1 MEPGSTIVLQVG
13 VKALIKNKEG
23 KYLLLRRSL
32 RKYPEVISRWDI
44 VGGRIEPGTPLRDNL
59 AREMKEETGLAL
71 MGELTLIAAQDI
83 LRVPGKHI
91 VRLTYIAEAEGE
103 VLLDGNEH
111 DSFVWLS
118 RQQLEEQEGLDE
130 YVKEILY
137 LIQL

>member
-1 MEPGSTIVLQVG
+1 MEQNTLITLQVG

-44 VGGRIEPGTPLRDNL
+44 VGGRIDSGTPLRDNL
-59 AREMKEETGLAL
+59 GREMKEEAGLIL
-71 MGELTLIAAQDI
+71 VGEPQLIAAQDI

-111 DSFVWLS
+111 DSFAWLS
-118 RQQLEEQEGLDE
+118 RQELEEQQELDE

-137 LIQL
+137 LV